1 MRLHVSA
8 KRFLCAV
15 DPSYHASLSPASRHS
30 LVLQGGPFD
39 ERAAAAYI
47 KAPYAQDGLTL
58 RRLDDLAKDPA
69 MRTPNCRT
77 SSRCWNACCGLIRI
91 AHICARQVNLF
102 GMDGPFG
109 ARRRSTED
117 LYVEGNTMP
126 KESLLREL
134 SALREQLEQQPPL
147 NEEQRAELE
156 LLIRDIE
163 LKLANED
170 ALNEGSL
177 VDGVNLAVEHFEV
190 SHPTLAGT
198 LRSIVQSLANM
209 GI

>member
-1 MRLHVSA
+1 
-8 KRFLCAV
+8 
-15 DPSYHASLSPASRHS
+15 
-30 LVLQGGPFD
+30 
-39 ERAAAAYI
+39 
-47 KAPYAQDGLTL
+47 
-58 RRLDDLAKDPA
+58 
-69 MRTPNCRT
+69 
-77 SSRCWNACCGLIRI
+77 
-91 AHICARQVNLF
+91 
-102 GMDGPFG
+102 
-109 ARRRSTED
+109 
-117 LYVEGNTMP
+117 MP

-177 VDGVNLAVEHFEV
+177 VDGVNLAVERFEV

-198 LRSIVQSLANM
+198 LRFIVQSLANM

>member
-1 MRLHVSA
+1 
-8 KRFLCAV
+8 
-15 DPSYHASLSPASRHS
+15 
-30 LVLQGGPFD
+30 
-39 ERAAAAYI
+39 
-47 KAPYAQDGLTL
+47 
-58 RRLDDLAKDPA
+58 
-69 MRTPNCRT
+69 
-77 SSRCWNACCGLIRI
+77 
-91 AHICARQVNLF
+91 
-102 GMDGPFG
+102 
-109 ARRRSTED
+109 
-117 LYVEGNTMP
+117 MP

-170 ALNEGSL
+170 ALNESSL
-177 VDGVNLAVEHFEV
+177 VDGVNLAVERFEV

-209 GI
+209 

>member
-1 MRLHVSA
+1 
-8 KRFLCAV
+8 
-15 DPSYHASLSPASRHS
+15 
-30 LVLQGGPFD
+30 
-39 ERAAAAYI
+39 
-47 KAPYAQDGLTL
+47 
-58 RRLDDLAKDPA
+58 
-69 MRTPNCRT
+69 
-77 SSRCWNACCGLIRI
+77 
-91 AHICARQVNLF
+91 
-102 GMDGPFG
+102 
-109 ARRRSTED
+109 
-117 LYVEGNTMP
+117 MP

-134 SALREQLEQQPPL
+134 SVLREQLEQQPPL

-177 VDGVNLAVEHFEV
+177 VDGVNLAVERFEV

>member
-1 MRLHVSA
+1 
-8 KRFLCAV
+8 
-15 DPSYHASLSPASRHS
+15 
-30 LVLQGGPFD
+30 
-39 ERAAAAYI
+39 
-47 KAPYAQDGLTL
+47 
-58 RRLDDLAKDPA
+58 
-69 MRTPNCRT
+69 
-77 SSRCWNACCGLIRI
+77 
-91 AHICARQVNLF
+91 
-102 GMDGPFG
+102 
-109 ARRRSTED
+109 
-117 LYVEGNTMP
+117 MP

-177 VDGVNLAVEHFEV
+177 VDGVNLAVERFEV
-190 SHPTLAGT
+190 SHPTLAAT

>member
-1 MRLHVSA
+1 
-8 KRFLCAV
+8 
-15 DPSYHASLSPASRHS
+15 
-30 LVLQGGPFD
+30 
-39 ERAAAAYI
+39 
-47 KAPYAQDGLTL
+47 
-58 RRLDDLAKDPA
+58 
-69 MRTPNCRT
+69 
-77 SSRCWNACCGLIRI
+77 
-91 AHICARQVNLF
+91 
-102 GMDGPFG
+102 
-109 ARRRSTED
+109 
-117 LYVEGNTMP
+117 MP
-126 KESLLREL
+126 KESLLRKL

-177 VDGVNLAVEHFEV
+177 VDGVNLAVERFEV

>member
-1 MRLHVSA
+1 
-8 KRFLCAV
+8 
-15 DPSYHASLSPASRHS
+15 
-30 LVLQGGPFD
+30 
-39 ERAAAAYI
+39 
-47 KAPYAQDGLTL
+47 
-58 RRLDDLAKDPA
+58 
-69 MRTPNCRT
+69 
-77 SSRCWNACCGLIRI
+77 
-91 AHICARQVNLF
+91 
-102 GMDGPFG
+102 
-109 ARRRSTED
+109 
-117 LYVEGNTMP
+117 MP

-170 ALNEGSL
+170 ALNEGNL
-177 VDGVNLAVEHFEV
+177 VDGVNLAVERFEV

>member
-1 MRLHVSA
+1 
-8 KRFLCAV
+8 
-15 DPSYHASLSPASRHS
+15 
-30 LVLQGGPFD
+30 
-39 ERAAAAYI
+39 
-47 KAPYAQDGLTL
+47 
-58 RRLDDLAKDPA
+58 
-69 MRTPNCRT
+69 
-77 SSRCWNACCGLIRI
+77 
-91 AHICARQVNLF
+91 
-102 GMDGPFG
+102 
-109 ARRRSTED
+109 
-117 LYVEGNTMP
+117 MP

-170 ALNEGSL
+170 ARNEGSL
-177 VDGVNLAVEHFEV
+177 VDGVNLAVERFEV

>member
-1 MRLHVSA
+1 
-8 KRFLCAV
+8 
-15 DPSYHASLSPASRHS
+15 
-30 LVLQGGPFD
+30 
-39 ERAAAAYI
+39 
-47 KAPYAQDGLTL
+47 
-58 RRLDDLAKDPA
+58 
-69 MRTPNCRT
+69 
-77 SSRCWNACCGLIRI
+77 
-91 AHICARQVNLF
+91 
-102 GMDGPFG
+102 
-109 ARRRSTED
+109 
-117 LYVEGNTMP
+117 MP

-147 NEEQRAELE
+147 NEEQRAELD

-177 VDGVNLAVEHFEV
+177 VDGVNLAVERFEV

>member
-1 MRLHVSA
+1 
-8 KRFLCAV
+8 
-15 DPSYHASLSPASRHS
+15 
-30 LVLQGGPFD
+30 
-39 ERAAAAYI
+39 
-47 KAPYAQDGLTL
+47 
-58 RRLDDLAKDPA
+58 
-69 MRTPNCRT
+69 
-77 SSRCWNACCGLIRI
+77 
-91 AHICARQVNLF
+91 
-102 GMDGPFG
+102 
-109 ARRRSTED
+109 
-117 LYVEGNTMP
+117 MP

-177 VDGVNLAVEHFEV
+177 VAGVNLAVERFEV

>member
-1 MRLHVSA
+1 
-8 KRFLCAV
+8 
-15 DPSYHASLSPASRHS
+15 
-30 LVLQGGPFD
+30 
-39 ERAAAAYI
+39 
-47 KAPYAQDGLTL
+47 
-58 RRLDDLAKDPA
+58 
-69 MRTPNCRT
+69 
-77 SSRCWNACCGLIRI
+77 
-91 AHICARQVNLF
+91 
-102 GMDGPFG
+102 
-109 ARRRSTED
+109 
-117 LYVEGNTMP
+117 MP

-156 LLIRDIE
+156 LLIRDFE

-177 VDGVNLAVEHFEV
+177 VDGVNLAVERFEV

>member
-1 MRLHVSA
+1 
-8 KRFLCAV
+8 
-15 DPSYHASLSPASRHS
+15 
-30 LVLQGGPFD
+30 
-39 ERAAAAYI
+39 
-47 KAPYAQDGLTL
+47 
-58 RRLDDLAKDPA
+58 
-69 MRTPNCRT
+69 
-77 SSRCWNACCGLIRI
+77 
-91 AHICARQVNLF
+91 
-102 GMDGPFG
+102 
-109 ARRRSTED
+109 
-117 LYVEGNTMP
+117 MP

-177 VDGVNLAVEHFEV
+177 VDGVNLAVGRFEV